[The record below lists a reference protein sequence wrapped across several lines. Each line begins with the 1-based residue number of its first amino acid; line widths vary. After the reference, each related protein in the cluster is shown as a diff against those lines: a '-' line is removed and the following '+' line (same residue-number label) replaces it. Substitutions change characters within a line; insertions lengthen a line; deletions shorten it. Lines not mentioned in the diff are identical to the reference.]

1 MFVVDE
7 IGDEAFLAV
16 FRLLRW
22 RFPLWIKHVGTL
34 PQLGGG
40 IAVTIEAPSHRQR
53 LGLPHQ
59 RHGADGTVT
68 RRAAD
73 ALGDMNR
80 MVEIDVV
87 GQLVDLVPAMGLF
100 SARLARTGA
109 SISVWV

>member
-1 MFVVDE
+1 MTF
-7 IGDEAFLAV
+7 
-16 FRLLRW
+16 
-22 RFPLWIKHVGTL
+22 
-34 PQLGGG
+34 
-40 IAVTIEAPSHRQR
+40 EAPAHGQR
-53 LGLPHQ
+53 RRLPHQ
-59 RHGADGTVT
+59 RHAINRPMARGAT
-68 RRAAD
+68 D